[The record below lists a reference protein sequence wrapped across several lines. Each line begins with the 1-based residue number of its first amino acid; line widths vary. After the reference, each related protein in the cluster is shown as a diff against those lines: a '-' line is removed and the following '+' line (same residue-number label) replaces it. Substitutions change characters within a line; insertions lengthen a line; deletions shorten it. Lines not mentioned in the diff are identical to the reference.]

1 MSFNLYNLHV
11 TFNDGTTKIIQMYG
25 YSIEHAKGHII
36 IQYDN
41 VMASNIKF
49 MNKVI

>member
-11 TFNDGTTKIIQMYG
+11 TFNDGTTRIIEMFG
-25 YSIEHAKGHII
+25 YSIEHAKGRVI

-41 VMASNIKF
+41 VRASNIRF
-49 MNKVI
+49 MNKVR